1 MKNIRVIL
9 ISGLSGSGKTTAIK
23 ALEDI
28 GFYCVDNLPILLLP
42 KFIELFEQS
51 GGKISKV
58 AVVEDIRGEG
68 SYPTSQQAPNRA
80 GAGQAPNRAGSGQAP
95 NRAGSGQAPNR
106 AGSGQAPNRAGSGQ
120 APNRAGSGQG
130 GDGAEEKN
138 FLKDSRRILQD
149 LKREGYPIEILFLES
164 SDPILMRRFSETRR
178 QHPLAVGGSIREGL
192 RLEREQLQGI
202 RDMANQVIDTSQ
214 LNVHQLK
221 EKIQQYAQEGGSSSQ
236 MTVALLSFGYSF
248 GIPFEADLL
257 MDVRFLPN
265 PYFVEELKRLK
276 GDHPKVS
283 EYVLQWEETKEFLR
297 HVQELI
303 RFLLPLYERE
313 RKTHLTIAVGCTGG
327 RHRSIVIVNQL
338 AEMLRDELAKRG
350 VFLSV
355 KHRDAEKG

>member
-42 KFIELFEQS
+42 KFIELCEQS

-58 AVVEDIRGEG
+58 AVVEDIRGEA
-68 SYPTSQQAPNRA
+68 SYPSSREPLSHDGT
-80 GAGQAPNRAGSGQAP
+80 GQAGYGE
-95 NRAGSGQAPNR
+95 G
-106 AGSGQAPNRAGSGQ
+106 
-120 APNRAGSGQG
+120 
-130 GDGAEEKN
+130 EKA
-138 FLKDSRRILQD
+138 FLEDSRRVIQH
-149 LKREGYPIEILFLES
+149 LKKEGYPLEILFLES

-178 QHPLAVGGSIREGL
+178 QHPLALGGSIREGL
-192 RLEREQLQGI
+192 HLERERLQGI
-202 RDMANQVIDTSQ
+202 RDMANMVIDTSA

-221 EKIQQYAQEGGSSSQ
+221 EKIQQYAQEGRSLNQ
-236 MTVALLSFGYSF
+236 MTVVLLSFGYSF

-265 PYFVEELKRLK
+265 PYFVEELKEWR
-276 GDHPKVS
+276 GDHPRVA
-283 EYVLQWEETKEFLR
+283 EYVLQWEETKDFLR
-297 HVQELI
+297 HVHEFI

-313 RKTHLTIAVGCTGG
+313 KKTHLTIAVGCTGG
-327 RHRSIVIVNQL
+327 RHRSIVIVNRL
-338 AEMLRDELAKRG
+338 AEMLGNELKERG

-355 KHRDAEKG
+355 QHRDAEKG

>member
-1 MKNIRVIL
+1 VKTIRVIL

-42 KFIELFEQS
+42 KFIELCEQS

-58 AVVEDIRGEG
+58 AVVEDIRGEA
-68 SYPTSQQAPNRA
+68 SYPDSTQIPNPA
-80 GAGQAPNRAGSGQAP
+80 SGGTGSGQA
-95 NRAGSGQAPNR
+95 R
-106 AGSGQAPNRAGSGQ
+106 
-120 APNRAGSGQG
+120 
-130 GDGAEEKN
+130 GAEGEKD
-138 FLKDSRRILQD
+138 FLKDSRRIIQD

-164 SDPILMRRFSETRR
+164 SNPILMRRFSETRR

-192 RLEREQLQGI
+192 RLERERLQAI
-202 RDMANQVIDTSQ
+202 RDMAQQVIDTSQ

-221 EKIQQYAQEGGSSSQ
+221 EKIQQYAQEGRPSNQ
-236 MTVALLSFGYSF
+236 MTVTLLSFGYSF
-248 GIPFEADLL
+248 GIPFESDLL

-276 GDHPKVS
+276 GDHPKVA

-297 HVQELI
+297 HIQELI

-338 AEMLRDELAKRG
+338 AERLRDEVTKRG

-355 KHRDAEKG
+355 QHRDAEKG

>member
-1 MKNIRVIL
+1 MIL

-42 KFIELFEQS
+42 KFIELCEQS

-58 AVVEDIRGEG
+58 AVVEDIRGAA
-68 SYPTSQQAPNRA
+68 SYPDSPQVPDPVTGGTGFGQPPNPASGGTGWVQAR
-80 GAGQAPNRAGSGQAP
+80 GTEG
-95 NRAGSGQAPNR
+95 
-106 AGSGQAPNRAGSGQ
+106 
-120 APNRAGSGQG
+120 
-130 GDGAEEKN
+130 EKD
-138 FLKDSRRILQD
+138 FLKDSRRIIQD

-192 RLEREQLQGI
+192 RLERERLQAI
-202 RDMANQVIDTSQ
+202 RDMAHQVIDTSQ

-221 EKIQQYAQEGGSSSQ
+221 EKIQQYAQAGKASGQ

-248 GIPFEADLL
+248 GIPFESDLL

-276 GDHPKVS
+276 GDHPKVA
-283 EYVLQWEETKEFLR
+283 EYVLQWQETKEFLR
-297 HVQELI
+297 HLQELI

-313 RKTHLTIAVGCTGG
+313 RKAHLTIAVGCTGG
-327 RHRSIVIVNQL
+327 RHRSIVIVNRL
-338 AEMLRDELAKRG
+338 AEMLRDELAERG

-355 KHRDAEKG
+355 QHRDAEKG

>member
-1 MKNIRVIL
+1 VKNIRVIL

-42 KFIELFEQS
+42 KFIELCEQS

-58 AVVEDIRGEG
+58 AVVEDIRGEA
-68 SYPTSQQAPNRA
+68 SYPDAA
-80 GAGQAPNRAGSGQAP
+80 GIPKDTGSGQA
-95 NRAGSGQAPNR
+95 
-106 AGSGQAPNRAGSGQ
+106 
-120 APNRAGSGQG
+120 G
-130 GDGAEEKN
+130 GPEGEKN
-138 FLKDSRRILQD
+138 FFKDSRRIIQD

-164 SDPILMRRFSETRR
+164 SNPILMRRFSETRR
-178 QHPLAVGGSIREGL
+178 QHPLAVGGPIREGL
-192 RLEREQLQGI
+192 RLERERLQAI
-202 RDMANQVIDTSQ
+202 RDMAHQVIDTSQ

-221 EKIQQYAQEGGSSSQ
+221 ESIQQYAQEGKPSNQ
-236 MTVALLSFGYSF
+236 MTITLLSFGYSF

-276 GDHPKVS
+276 GDHPKVA
-283 EYVLQWEETKEFLR
+283 EYVLQWDETREFLR
-297 HVQELI
+297 HIQDLI

-327 RHRSIVIVNQL
+327 RHRSIVIINQL
-338 AEMLRDELAKRG
+338 AEKLRDEVTQRG

-355 KHRDAEKG
+355 QHRDAEKG

>member
-42 KFIELFEQS
+42 KFIELCEQS

-58 AVVEDIRGEG
+58 AVVEDIRGEA
-68 SYPTSQQAPNRA
+68 SYPSSGEPLNHD
-80 GAGQAPNRAGSGQAP
+80 GSGQAP
-95 NRAGSGQAPNR
+95 NPASGGTGTGQA
-106 AGSGQAPNRAGSGQ
+106 GYGEG
-120 APNRAGSGQG
+120 
-130 GDGAEEKN
+130 EKA
-138 FLKDSRRILQD
+138 FLVDSRRVTQH
-149 LKREGYPIEILFLES
+149 LKKEGYPLEILFLES

-192 RLEREQLQGI
+192 RLERERLQGI
-202 RDMANQVIDTSQ
+202 RDMANRVIDTSQ

-221 EKIQQYAQEGGSSSQ
+221 EKIQQYAEEGQNLSQ
-236 MTVALLSFGYSF
+236 MTVILLSFGYSF

-265 PYFVEELKRLK
+265 PYFVEELKQWR
-276 GDHPKVS
+276 GDHPKVA
-283 EYVLQWEETKEFLR
+283 EYVLQWEETKDFLQHLQEF
-297 HVQELI
+297 I

-327 RHRSIVIVNQL
+327 RHRSIVIVNRL
-338 AEMLRDELAKRG
+338 AEMLRDELKKRG

-355 KHRDAEKG
+355 QHRDAEKG

>member
-80 GAGQAPNRAGSGQAP
+80 GA
-95 NRAGSGQAPNR
+95 
-106 AGSGQAPNRAGSGQ
+106 GQ

>member
-1 MKNIRVIL
+1 VKNIRVIL

-42 KFIELFEQS
+42 KFIELCEQS
-51 GGKISKV
+51 DGKISKV
-58 AVVEDIRGEG
+58 AVVEDIRGEA
-68 SYPTSQQAPNRA
+68 SYPGSRQAL
-80 GAGQAPNRAGSGQAP
+80 NRAGSGSA
-95 NRAGSGQAPNR
+95 S
-106 AGSGQAPNRAGSGQ
+106 
-120 APNRAGSGQG
+120 
-130 GDGAEEKN
+130 GAEEEKD
-138 FLKDSRRILQD
+138 FLEDSIRIIQNV
-149 LKREGYPIEILFLES
+149 KREGYPIEILFLEA

-192 RLEREQLQGI
+192 RLERQQLQGI
-202 RDMANQVIDTSQ
+202 RDMANTVIDTSQ

-221 EKIQQYAQEGGSSSQ
+221 EKIQQYAQEGRSSSQ
-236 MTVALLSFGYSF
+236 MTVVLLSFGYSF
-248 GIPFEADLL
+248 GIPFETDLL

-276 GDHPKVS
+276 GDHPKVA

-297 HVQELI
+297 HVQEFI

-327 RHRSIVIVNQL
+327 RHRSIVIVNRL
-338 AEMLRDELAKRG
+338 AEMLRDELKRRG

-355 KHRDAEKG
+355 QHRDAEKG

>member
-1 MKNIRVIL
+1 VKNIRVIL

-23 ALEDI
+23 VLEDI

-58 AVVEDIRGEG
+58 AVVEDIRGAA
-68 SYPTSQQAPNRA
+68 SYPLSGEAPSLK
-80 GAGQAPNRAGSGQAP
+80 GTGQADTAG
-95 NRAGSGQAPNR
+95 
-106 AGSGQAPNRAGSGQ
+106 
-120 APNRAGSGQG
+120 
-130 GDGAEEKN
+130 DMN
-138 FLKDSRRILQD
+138 FLEDSRRIIQG
-149 LKREGYPIEILFLES
+149 LKKEGYPIEILFLES
-164 SDPILMRRFSETRR
+164 SDPVLMRRFSETRR

-192 RLEREQLQGI
+192 RLERERLQGI

-221 EKIQQYAQEGGSSSQ
+221 EKILQYAQEGKPSSGL
-236 MTVALLSFGYSF
+236 TVVLLSFGYSF

-265 PYFVEELKRLK
+265 PYFIEELKRLK
-276 GDHPKVS
+276 GDHPRVA

-297 HVQELI
+297 HIEALI
-303 RFLLPLYERE
+303 RFVLPLYERE

-327 RHRSIVIVNQL
+327 RHRSIVIVNRL
-338 AEMLRDELAKRG
+338 AEILRDELTKRE

-355 KHRDAEKG
+355 QHRDAEKG